1 MSYKT
6 LPKIELHI
14 HLDCSLSYNVVKKLR
29 PETTIKEYNQNF
41 KAGESCSSLKHYIKC
56 ADNAISLMQT
66 KESLELVMEDFF
78 DQLIEDKVIYC
89 EIRFA
94 PLLHTEEGLNSSEVV
109 DILCH
114 KMNILS
120 KETGII
126 TGLILCTLRHYS
138 ESQSMETVKLV
149 NEFYDKGVVG
159 FDIAADE
166 AGFPLDN
173 HISAFEYAHQYKLN
187 CTAHAGEAKG
197 AESVWETINK
207 LKTKRIGHGV
217 RSIEDDRLIDF
228 LLDNNHHLEVCP
240 TSNIKTKTFES
251 LEEHPIDKLF
261 KRNVSLSI
269 NSDGRTISDVNLN
282 EEYHKLSYLFG
293 WSVQE
298 LRQCNLNAIDYAFTS
313 DENKVLL
320 RKKINSAYT
329 AL

>member
-6 LPKIELHI
+6 LPKIELHV
-14 HLDCSLSYNVVKKLR
+14 HLDCSLSYNLVKKLR
-29 PETTIKEYNQNF
+29 PETTIQEYNQNF

-149 NEFYDKGVVG
+149 DEFYDKGVVG

-173 HISAFEYAHQYKLN
+173 HISAFEYAHKYKLN

-217 RSIEDDRLIDF
+217 RSFEDDRLIDF

-251 LEEHPIDKLF
+251 LKEHPIDKLF

-282 EEYHKLSYLFG
+282 EEYHKLSDLFG

-313 DENKVLL
+313 DKNKVLL
-320 RKKINSAYT
+320 RQKINSAYT